1 MLRRFQLFRVHHGS
15 TQLPKFKLK
24 RIGKGKERKRRIIR
38 L

>member
-24 RIGKGKERKRRIIR
+24 RIGRERKGKGG